1 MTAQFFCDLMGIS
14 TVETTSIKKSNSIE
28 GDIEFGQ
35 KNIST
40 LQRNLM
46 NKDEILRLPSDKLTV
61 NLRGYKPLLLD
72 KMRYTEHP
80 LAKQLKDTSIY
91 EYIPTW
97 TKNTSATNIVKK
109 EVKNPIQKR
118 KKIGFDNF

>member
-1 MTAQFFCDLMGIS
+1 MGVS
-14 TVETTSIKKSNSIE
+14 TVETTSVRKSNSLE
-28 GDIEFGQ
+28 ENFEFGQ

-46 NKDEILRLPSDKLTV
+46 NADEILRLPSNKLTV
-61 NLRGYKPLLLD
+61 NLRGYKPLLLN
-72 KMRYTEHP
+72 KIRYTEHP
-80 LAKQLKDTSIY
+80 LAERLKDTSIY

-97 TKNTSATNIVKK
+97 TKNTSVDNIIKK
-109 EVKNPIQKR
+109 ENKKPVQKK